1 MALDVSCLLTRTIQK
16 TCVAASSLL
25 FGPELRE
32 HLMQLIPLPFCLGML
47 LLFDREPSYQEW
59 LNNYGLMEWRDGM
72 FVLISL
78 ESCIVDDFMGERDT
92 SICRHLSV
100 KNGRC
105 PFPRALRYD

>member
-1 MALDVSCLLTRTIQK
+1 MALDVSCLLTRTVQK

-59 LNNYGLMEWRDGM
+59 LNNYGLMECRDGM

-78 ESCIVDDFMGERDT
+78 ESCIVDIISWVVKETRT
-92 SICRHLSV
+92 LICRHLSV
-100 KNGRC
+100 
-105 PFPRALRYD
+105 LR